1 MNSDEEA
8 NYRSFVDAQAHSL
21 RGLAYLT
28 CGDWQLAEDAV
39 FTALAK
45 LYDRW
50 RRVER
55 PESYARSMVV
65 RAAIDEVRRPWW
77 RREQPGG
84 HAVPERTEA
93 DSAHEVDER
102 LRIQAALARLP
113 VRRRAVLVLRYFED
127 LTVQE
132 TAEALNCP
140 EATVKSHT
148 VRGLRTLREVL
159 GDDTTLTTG
168 DTHGTERYA
177 TRHA

>member
-8 NYRSFVDAQAHSL
+8 NYRSFVDAQAHAL
-21 RGLAYLT
+21 RRLAYLT

-50 RRVER
+50 RRVDR

-77 RREQPGG
+77 RREHPAG
-84 HAVPERTEA
+84 HAIPEQVGA
-93 DSAHEVDER
+93 DTAPDVDER
-102 LRIQAALARLP
+102 LRIRAALAQLP
-113 VRRRAVLVLRYFED
+113 ARRRAVLVLRYFEG
-127 LTVQE
+127 LSVQE

-148 VRGLRTLREVL
+148 VRGLRTLRDVL
-159 GDDTTLTTG
+159 GVDADLSADDSNG
-168 DTHGTERYA
+168 MERYA
-177 TRHA
+177 SRHA